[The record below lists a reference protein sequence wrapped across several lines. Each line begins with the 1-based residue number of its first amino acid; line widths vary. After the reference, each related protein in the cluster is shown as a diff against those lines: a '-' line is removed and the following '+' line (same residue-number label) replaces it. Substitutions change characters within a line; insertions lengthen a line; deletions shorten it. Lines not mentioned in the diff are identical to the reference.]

1 MKITLLIG
9 CLTGGGAE
17 RVVCNLANHLAAHN
31 HDVDVLIVANDITYK
46 PNSNVNVI
54 SMSGE
59 SGTYFVPKTIINLW
73 RLYKFNRYLRNQK
86 RDLYVTFLPK
96 LSIMLMQQGRFFKAP
111 VVLAERSNPEKF
123 CSRSKENDTNFLKY
137 YSKADGYVFQ
147 TDDARSYYDK
157 RGLNVS
163 NSAVIP
169 NAINEAFV
177 LEPYTGEREKVIVSV
192 GRLTK
197 EKNFHILIS
206 AFAKIAPKFPEY
218 KLRFYG
224 QGKMLETLQEL
235 TKTLGIVN
243 RVEFA
248 GYVHNVSEVLRK
260 TSLFVLS
267 SEFEGMPN
275 ALSEAMALGLPCI
288 ATDCPVGGPRFLIE
302 EEVNGLLVPVGDV
315 DSMADA
321 IERVLNNEELKEKLG
336 QNARHIS
343 ERLSSDKIYNMWE
356 EFLVRTANNK
366 K

>member
-137 YSKADGYVFQ
+137 YSKADGYVF
-147 TDDARSYYDK
+147 
-157 RGLNVS
+157 
-163 NSAVIP
+163 
-169 NAINEAFV
+169 
-177 LEPYTGEREKVIVSV
+177 
-192 GRLTK
+192 RLTM
-197 EKNFHILIS
+197 HV
-206 AFAKIAPKFPEY
+206 
-218 KLRFYG
+218 
-224 QGKMLETLQEL
+224 L
-235 TKTLGIVN
+235 TMT
-243 RVEFA
+243 
-248 GYVHNVSEVLRK
+248 SEVLTLVIQQSYRMLSMRLLYWNHTQVRERK
-260 TSLFVLS
+260 LLS
-267 SEFEGMPN
+267 
-275 ALSEAMALGLPCI
+275 AWVA
-288 ATDCPVGGPRFLIE
+288 
-302 EEVNGLLVPVGDV
+302 
-315 DSMADA
+315 
-321 IERVLNNEELKEKLG
+321 
-336 QNARHIS
+336 
-343 ERLSSDKIYNMWE
+343 
-356 EFLVRTANNK
+356 
-366 K
+366 